1 MDVDCIHTSKEIG
14 TFIQRIQSLSIMRS
28 NVLLKK
34 ITFLGA
40 ALCSSFILLF
50 AQEYGLELYSLR
62 NQLKTDVPGTLAK
75 IKSWNIK
82 EVESIGTYGMSREDF
97 KSLISKNDL
106 KIVSVAA
113 EYDQLEKNPQ
123 SAIEE
128 AKALGAKYVVCFWI
142 PHNGNEFGIG
152 ETKKAMAVF
161 TAAGKLMQQ
170 NGLSFCYH
178 PHGYVFRAYEGGTL
192 FDYMV
197 KNTDPRYVNYE
208 LDVFW
213 VKIPGHDPVALM
225 QKYPGRF
232 PLLHLKDSKPGT
244 PGNLNGH
251 ADVESNV
258 ILGQGEIDIAGIVK
272 QAKKIGVKHF
282 FIEDESSKSEEQI
295 PQSLSYLRGLK

>member
-1 MDVDCIHTSKEIG
+1 M
-14 TFIQRIQSLSIMRS
+14 
-28 NVLLKK
+28 
-34 ITFLGA
+34 
-40 ALCSSFILLF
+40 
-50 AQEYGLELYSLR
+50 
-62 NQLKTDVPGTLAK
+62 
-75 IKSWNIK
+75 
-82 EVESIGTYGMSREDF
+82 
-97 KSLISKNDL
+97 
-106 KIVSVAA
+106 
-113 EYDQLEKNPQ
+113 
-123 SAIEE
+123 
-128 AKALGAKYVVCFWI
+128 GAKYVVCFWI

-178 PHGYVFRAYEGGTL
+178 PHGYEFRPYEGGTL